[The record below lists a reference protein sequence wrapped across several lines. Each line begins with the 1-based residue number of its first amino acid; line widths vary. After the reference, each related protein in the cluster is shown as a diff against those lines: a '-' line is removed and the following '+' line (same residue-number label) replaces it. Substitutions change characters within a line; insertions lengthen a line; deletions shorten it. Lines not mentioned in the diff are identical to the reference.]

1 VRRIRRDPAN
11 PKLHA
16 LHVDIDENGTCSI
29 LAGNEGVIGV
39 LPTLA
44 DLGLA
49 LAQRGLADQCDESIV
64 GVVLTDDRDPTG
76 ATQVGC
82 LARTTVGN
90 EPDRPLVLIGVVQ
103 QSPHRPQIG
112 EAILCRG
119 CQPAIA
125 HASDCLGRAGKPAV
139 YLDGIALVFRS

>member
-1 VRRIRRDPAN
+1 MGQGLSRSLLPHMLVAIIGKRLASRVPLEYRRTQSKRIRRDPAN

-49 LAQRGLADQCDESIV
+49 LAQRGLDQCDESIV

-82 LARTTVGN
+82 LARTTVGK

-103 QSPHRPQIG
+103 
-112 EAILCRG
+112 
-119 CQPAIA
+119 
-125 HASDCLGRAGKPAV
+125 
-139 YLDGIALVFRS
+139 